1 MKKLFALFLSFALLF
16 LTSCN
21 NSPADSTIGTGNPQN
36 PIQPNETEQKD
47 TIIYNET
54 SDFIDLPS
62 RIAYKHVHYLSH
74 NHGITQI
81 HYYSKADG
89 KSYAYCFDPLCEH
102 PGGYCFVHPSSM
114 ETGYIDLYTTLFIN
128 NRFYAMSMNGKII
141 SYSFDGID
149 MKIEYD
155 AGYDIN
161 ANVWSPNP
169 TSYGNYIYIP
179 MRADEKGNPHTL
191 RFNTETGEMEDLT
204 EKTGNYIFPIFF
216 YNGEIY
222 GYDAG
227 VGRLKSDLDLN
238 DCEETEKIPF
248 SRHFSGSRFFNQAYD
263 DKWNAIGIQIY
274 DMKTGKS
281 EIMTNEAI
289 GIENAPY
296 ILYIDD
302 NYIYF
307 YQGES
312 IYLGDYLYKDD
323 DVRKYTKG
331 NDGSIYRINHDGTG
345 LMCIYE
351 EDEFEITGF
360 EAIISGNQFLVKGH
374 NVRVHDRQVEVWDTD
389 LLVGTIGADGKI
401 SELKPVEVVE

>member
-1 MKKLFALFLSFALLF
+1 MKKLFALLLAFLCLF
-16 LTSCN
+16 LTACN
-21 NSPADSTIGTGNPQN
+21 NHHTNSTIGTGNPQN
-36 PIQPNETEQKD
+36 PTQPNETELKD
-47 TIIYNET
+47 TIIYNNPR
-54 SDFIDLPS
+54 DFIDLPS
-62 RIAYKHVHYLSH
+62 RIVYTHANYLLNNHY
-74 NHGITQI
+74 IPQI

-89 KSYAYCFDPLCEH
+89 QSYAYCFDPLCEH
-102 PGGYCFVHPSSM
+102 ESCLANPSN
-114 ETGYIDLYTTLFIN
+114 DLYNTLFVN
-128 NRFYAMSMNGKII
+128 NRFYEMSINGNII
-141 SYSFDGID
+141 SYSFDGMD
-149 MKIEYD
+149 MKMEYD
-155 AGYDIN
+155 AGYDVN
-161 ANVWSPNP
+161 ANAWSPNP

-204 EKTGNYIFPIFF
+204 EKTGNYIFPTFF

-238 DCEETEKIPF
+238 YCEEIEKIPYSSNF
-248 SRHFSGSRFFNQAYD
+248 VGSCFFDTAFDEKN
-263 DKWNAIGIQIY
+263 KKIGINIY

-281 EIMTNEAI
+281 KVITNEAI

-296 ILYIDD
+296 ILYVDE

-307 YQGES
+307 YQQES
-312 IYLGDYLYKDD
+312 IYLGDYLYRDD
-323 DVRKYTKG
+323 EVRKYTKG

-351 EDEFEITGF
+351 EDEFAITGF
-360 EAIISGNQFLVKGH
+360 EATISGDQFLIKGQ
-374 NVRVHDRQVEVWDTD
+374 NIRVHDLQVETWDSG

-401 SELKPVEVVE
+401 DELKPVEVVE

>member
-1 MKKLFALFLSFALLF
+1 MKKLFALLLAFSCLF
-16 LTSCN
+16 LTACN
-21 NSPADSTIGTGNPQN
+21 QKPADSTTGTGNPQN
-36 PIQPNETEQKD
+36 SVQPNETELKD
-47 TIIYNET
+47 TIIYNKT
-54 SDFIDLPS
+54 RDFIDLPS
-62 RIAYKHVHYLSH
+62 RVVYENGGTVY
-74 NHGITQI
+74 
-81 HYYSKADG
+81 YYSKVDKKA
-89 KSYAYCFDPLCEH
+89 YLYCFDPLCEH
-102 PGGYCFVHPSSM
+102 SGGVCLAHMRGNTDSILF
-114 ETGYIDLYTTLFIN
+114 IDLRQSLFVN
-128 NRFYAMSMNGKII
+128 NRFYAMSTNGKIV
-141 SYSFDGID
+141 SFAFDGMD

-155 AGYDIN
+155 AGYDVN
-161 ANVWSPNP
+161 ANAWSPNP

-204 EKTGNYIFPIFF
+204 EKTGNYILPTFF

-238 DCEETEKIPF
+238 YCEEIEKIPYSSNF
-248 SRHFSGSRFFNQAYD
+248 LGSYFFGTAFDEKN
-263 DKWNAIGIQIY
+263 KKIGINIY

-281 EIMTNEAI
+281 EVITNEAI
-289 GIENAPY
+289 GIENSPY
-296 ILYIDD
+296 VLYVDE

-307 YQGES
+307 YQQES

-323 DVRKYTKG
+323 EVRKYIKG

-345 LMCIYE
+345 LVCIYE

-360 EAIISGNQFLVKGH
+360 EAAISGNQFLVKGRH
-374 NVRVHDRQVEVWDTD
+374 IRVHDLQVETWDAG

-401 SELKPVEVVE
+401 DSLDPVEIVE